1 MENKKKMLI
10 ASFSVIAV
18 IVLIVA
24 GIYFGDTCEVVI
36 DAGHGGNDYGAIYGE
51 RNEKDDN
58 LALAVLV
65 YEKLEEMGVDAE
77 LTRDGDRELSLEKRC
92 SFANRKKAELFV
104 SLHRNSAEGAKGVE
118 IWVSDAE
125 NTEKDIALAESI
137 LSSLDEVG
145 ISKNRGVKE
154 GYARGD
160 GNYYVNS
167 HTSMPSCLVELGF
180 INSETDNML
189 YDENLEAYARAIA
202 DAIAENL
209 KGVVKKAKTA

>member
-1 MENKKKMLI
+1 MENKKKILI
-10 ASFSVIAV
+10 ASLSVIAA
-18 IVLIVA
+18 IALIAA
-24 GIYFGDTCEVVI
+24 GFYFGDTCDVVI
-36 DAGHGGNDYGAIYGE
+36 DAGHGGSDYGAIYGE

-58 LALAVLV
+58 LALALLV
-65 YEKLEEMGVDAE
+65 YEKLEEMGIDAE
-77 LTRDGDRELSLEKRC
+77 LTRDKDKKLSLEKRC

-118 IWVSDAE
+118 IWVSDEE
-125 NTEKDIALAESI
+125 NADKDKALAQSI

-167 HTSMPSCLVELGF
+167 HTSMPSCLAELGF
-180 INSETDNML
+180 INSETDNEL
-189 YDENLEAYARAIA
+189 YDKNLEAYAQAIA
-202 DAIAENL
+202 DAISENL
-209 KGVVKKAKTA
+209 KTAEA